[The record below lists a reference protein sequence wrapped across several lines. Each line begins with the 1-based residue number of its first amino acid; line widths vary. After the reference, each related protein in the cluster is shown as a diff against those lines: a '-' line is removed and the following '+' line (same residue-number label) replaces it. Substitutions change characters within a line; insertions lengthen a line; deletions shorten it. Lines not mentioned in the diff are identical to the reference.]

1 MRKLIRAMIC
11 GGAMAIG
18 FGMPT
23 FAQAQGESVSS
34 ATQMWGTAT
43 AQCGCSAA
51 VESAML
57 HYEGGL
63 IAGQVNAAKKGLLI
77 NNGSNTTIQ
86 AIGSQSIGSQSIVS
100 TTILG
105 SHNQVNTLANQTTTN
120 GGDVQTNGSIG
131 FVDGK

>member
-1 MRKLIRAMIC
+1 MIC

-43 AQCGCSAA
+43 SQCGCSAA

-86 AIGSQSIGSQSIVS
+86 AIGSQSIVS
-100 TTILG
+100 TSILG
-105 SHNQVNTLANQTTTN
+105 SNNQVNTLANQTTTN

>member
-11 GGAMAIG
+11 GGAMAVG

-23 FAQAQGESVSS
+23 LAQAQGESVSS

-86 AIGSQSIGSQSIVS
+86 AIGSQSIVS

-105 SHNQVNTLANQTTTN
+105 SNNQVNTLANQTTTN